1 MRALRILTAACA
13 LCALGWAG
21 QGRAQDMEARAY
33 SAAPVGTNFAL
44 GGLLHSYGGA
54 SLDPSLPITN
64 VNARIDTWVAGYS
77 HSFGLAGNLAS
88 LGLVVPY
95 VRANVTGDVG
105 ESSRGV
111 HRAGLADVRM
121 RFATNLIGNPAVT
134 PAEFA
139 QRAPTTVLGISLSVV
154 APTGQYD
161 SSKLINIGANRW
173 AFKPEIG
180 LSQPIGNWFVDLA
193 AGVWLFSEN
202 HDFFHGHTRSQDPI
216 YSYQTHIGYNFRPG
230 LWLAADATYWD
241 GGETTLNGVAK
252 HDLQENSR
260 YGMTLSVPFGEGWSA
275 KLAWSNGLA
284 TRIGSDFHTY
294 TFFVQ
299 YRWFDR

>member
-1 MRALRILTAACA
+1 MRASRILTAACA

-21 QGRAQDMEARAY
+21 QGKAQDMEARAY

-44 GGLLHSYGGA
+44 GGWAHSYGGA

-64 VNARIDTWVAGYS
+64 VDARIDTWVAGYS
-77 HSFGLAGNLAS
+77 HSFGLAGNLTS
-88 LGLVVPY
+88 LALVVPY
-95 VRANVTGDVG
+95 ARANVTGDVG

-111 HRAGLADVRM
+111 HRAGLGDVRM
-121 RFATNLIGNPAVT
+121 RFAMNLIGNPAMT
-134 PAEFA
+134 PAQFA
-139 QRAPTTVLGISLSVV
+139 QRTPTTVAGISLSVV

-161 SSKLINIGANRW
+161 SSKLINIGSNRW

-193 AGVWLFSEN
+193 AGVWMFTEN
-202 HDFFHGHTRSQDPI
+202 NDFFGGNTRKQDPI

-230 LWLAADATYWD
+230 LWLAADGTYYT

-260 YGMTLSVPFGEGWSA
+260 YGMTLSVPFAQGWST
-275 KLAWSNGLA
+275 KLAWSRGLS
-284 TRIGSDFHTY
+284 TRIGSDFTTY
-294 TFFVQ
+294 SLFVQ